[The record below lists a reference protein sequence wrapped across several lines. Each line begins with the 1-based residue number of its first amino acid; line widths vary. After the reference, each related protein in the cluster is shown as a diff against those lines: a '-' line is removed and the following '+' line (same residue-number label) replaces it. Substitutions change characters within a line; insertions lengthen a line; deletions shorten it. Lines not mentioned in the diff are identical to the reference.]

1 MQPFFGFA
9 FPGRCGIIVFR
20 KRTKGFFPRMNGT
33 FDQLHENEL
42 PPLKKLEE
50 AGVGFIRITH
60 PAADT
65 MELCRGIG
73 EEYGAKHPKNL
84 FLANKH
90 GTEFFLLLMDAE
102 KPYRT
107 SIVSKKL
114 GSTRLSFGGSEQ
126 LHDVLGLRQGDDDL
140 STLRRHGIY
149 GILAKILY
157 NPLEKR
163 CAQVCH
169 HLLRGKFAKHL
180 DTLRCSAAHIQDCR
194 LEQFVQA
201 GFLRFRLRTYF

>member
-126 LHDVLGLRQGDDDL
+126 LHDVLGLRQGSVSVLGMVNECAL
-140 STLRRHGIY
+140 SAYREGKLHVAIDREVLERELLLVHPNDNRASLVIKTSELMRFLEGMGIVPV
-149 GILAKILY
+149 ILDI
-157 NPLEKR
+157 
-163 CAQVCH
+163 
-169 HLLRGKFAKHL
+169 
-180 DTLRCSAAHIQDCR
+180 
-194 LEQFVQA
+194 
-201 GFLRFRLRTYF
+201 